1 MMRDL
6 QNGLSLH
13 RFRRKRN
20 ASEQCFFI
28 RRPCFGADGGLSI
41 EGDPLS
47 PVTYTINFDTTAGLT
62 PDSGD
67 FTYNPGSSTFSNFAI
82 HWDGAAF
89 DFTSQAN
96 SGIGGNSC
104 GDPTN
109 DPAARFA
116 LLAQTLNCGSHT
128 SGGFLFSTND
138 GGLSA

>member
-1 MMRDL
+1 MVPVHTNFGG
-6 QNGLSLH
+6 NGMLVSSVSL
-13 RFRRKRN
+13 F
-20 ASEQCFFI
+20 
-28 RRPCFGADGGLSI
+28 GGLVLGLMAVSPLRAT
-41 EGDPLS
+41 PLS
-47 PVTYTINFDTTAGLT
+47 PVTHTINFDTTAGLT

-67 FTYNPGSSTFSNFAI
+67 FTYNPGSSTFSNFVI